1 MSFWVFLFVLFAA
14 LLHAAWNA
22 VIKFGDNKL
31 QGMVLLSIA
40 HAVIGFAM
48 VVAFPFP
55 DRAAFGWIA
64 ASVILHW
71 MYKAFLTLAYQRGDL
86 SRVYPISRGT
96 APMVVLGVS
105 LLFLGDVISVTE
117 IAGVTL
123 IGLGILLMAR
133 GVFTHGEQLALLPLA
148 VGAAFC
154 TAGYTLADGVGAR
167 VSLHPSAYVGWV
179 FVLDA
184 MFFTLWALM
193 FKGTK
198 VLPKECRVWALGLI
212 AGSASVGAYW
222 IAVLAMTVAP
232 IALVAALR
240 ETSVLFAVLIGVLF
254 LKERSDKGKIL
265 AALVIVSGVVLMRV

>member
-22 VIKFGDNKL
+22 VIKFGDDKL

-40 HAVIGFAM
+40 HALIGLAM
-48 VVAFPFP
+48 VIAFPLP
-55 DRAAFGWIA
+55 DPASFGWLA
-64 ASVILHW
+64 ASVVLHW

-96 APMVVLGVS
+96 APMVVLVIS
-105 LLFLGDVISVTE
+105 LLFLGDVISTTE

-123 IGLGILLMAR
+123 IGLGILFMAR

-148 VGAAFC
+148 FGAAFC

-167 VSLHPSAYVGWV
+167 LSLHPSAYVGWI
-179 FVLDA
+179 FILDA
-184 MFFTLWALM
+184 SLFTLWALM

-198 VLPKECRVWALGLI
+198 VLPKQPRVWALGLI

-222 IAVLAMTVAP
+222 IAVLAMTMAP

-240 ETSVLFAVLIGVLF
+240 ETSVLFAVLIGILF
-254 LKERSDKGKIL
+254 LKERSDRGKIL
-265 AALVIVSGVVLMRV
+265 AAIVIVSGVVLMRV